1 MASKLRPTKHSPRDP
16 RDKGPVKKLV
26 QSGSFKREGSVCI
39 DSGSS
44 KQKQKF
50 HLSQDEKPGIL
61 KPVKE
66 KSSVERRTSFSIGK
80 PNIPSSPRPDGCM
93 KLGERKI
100 DQDISRS
107 GPSILKSSK
116 RPGKISF
123 YLILSLGKW
132 ES

>member
-1 MASKLRPTKHSPRDP
+1 MASKLRPAKHSPRDT
-16 RDKGPVKKLV
+16 RDKGPIKKLI
-26 QSGSFKREGSVCI
+26 QSGSFKREGSVCL
-39 DSGSS
+39 DAGSS

-50 HLSQDEKPGIL
+50 HSYQDEKPGIL

-66 KSSVERRTSFSIGK
+66 KSSVERRASFSIRK

-116 RPGKISF
+116 RPGKISI
-123 YLILSLGKW
+123 YLILSLGKC